1 MYAPTS
7 TNSPRSGPNSGDEYG
22 LRDFEGA
29 AEILRAWGNGIRP
42 DPDLTVSEWAD
53 RHRMLASRASA
64 EPGRYRTMRTPYM
77 REIMDRLS
85 PGDAAQRIVF
95 MKAAQVGATEAG
107 NNWIGFAI
115 HQAPGPML
123 AVQPTDPSDHR
134 PPSSRSGLFCAW
146 RSAMTTMTYK
156 HWRDVPDRS
165 WRWKNFSPAEIAC
178 RGSGSLR
185 INEEALDKL
194 QALRDR
200 LGKPLIVRSAYR
212 SPAHN
217 RAVGGAPRS
226 KHMDGTAFDIAMAKH
241 DPVAF
246 EAAARAVG
254 FLGFGYYPR
263 SGFMHIDLGPARQ
276 WGERFPV
283 RATAFA
289 AETPPAREVL
299 AHSRTMK
306 GSGAA
311 GVATLGAAGVEVA
324 QSVLAE
330 TQTAI
335 LPLVPYLDT
344 LRWVL
349 IAVALAGLAVTIY
362 ARIDDWKRG
371 RR

>member
-1 MYAPTS
+1 
-7 TNSPRSGPNSGDEYG
+7 
-22 LRDFEGA
+22 
-29 AEILRAWGNGIRP
+29 
-42 DPDLTVSEWAD
+42 
-53 RHRMLASRASA
+53 
-64 EPGRYRTMRTPYM
+64 
-77 REIMDRLS
+77 
-85 PGDAAQRIVF
+85 
-95 MKAAQVGATEAG
+95 
-107 NNWIGFAI
+107 
-115 HQAPGPML
+115 
-123 AVQPTDPSDHR
+123 
-134 PPSSRSGLFCAW
+134 
-146 RSAMTTMTYK
+146 MTTMTYK
-156 HWRDVPDRS
+156 HWRDVPERS
-165 WRWKNFSPAEIAC
+165 WRWPNFSPVEIAC
-178 RGSGSLR
+178 RGTGKLLV
-185 INEEALDKL
+185 NEPALDKL

-212 SPAHN
+212 SPVHN

-226 KHMDGTAFDIAMAKH
+226 KHMDGTAFDIAMANH

-289 AETPPAREVL
+289 TETAPVREVL
-299 AHSRTMK
+299 ADSRTMK

-324 QSVLAE
+324 QNVLAE

-344 LRWVL
+344 LRWVF
-349 IAVALAGLAVTIY
+349 IAVALAGVAVTIY